1 MRLVAVE
8 LQNFRAYRI
17 RTRFELDGITTLI
30 GKNDIGKST
39 WLEAMEVFFNNALCE
54 IERSDLNIE
63 AIGEPVVIACEFS
76 DLPGTLTL
84 DAGAPTS
91 LAADYLVTPQGTL
104 LIEKEFD
111 CGKSKVGC
119 EVYVR
124 ALHPT
129 AKGAASL
136 LELKEKDLQQVVKDR
151 KLAAPLK
158 GNPAMRQAIWSSFDD
173 LELREVRVPLSKG
186 KEDQKRIWDQIER
199 HLPMF
204 ALFQSDRT
212 SRDSDDE
219 VQNPLKGAIAAAIS
233 EVQAEI
239 LRIQETVR
247 EKAEEIARLTHDALR
262 QIDPTLAG
270 TLVPKFNA
278 PSPAKWANLFSVG
291 METDNSISLNKR
303 GSGVRRLILVSFFK
317 AEAERRLQASE
328 KKAIIYAIEEPE
340 TSQHPNN
347 QRVLIESL
355 LELATQPNC
364 QVILTTHSPGL
375 ASELPGESIR
385 FVSVGEGART
395 PTVRRGADVFGE
407 VARTLGV
414 TPDSRVRL
422 LICVEGPTDVAAL
435 KHLSAAL
442 HSEDPSLPNLL
453 VDDRVAFV
461 PMGGGTLKHWVTE
474 NYLRGFRLPEV
485 HIYDSDVKSY
495 AETVTEVNARTDGLG
510 SWATQTSKHE
520 IECYLHHDAI
530 YAAFSVSVEVVDH
543 PSEGKPDVPKA
554 FSAAISPVKRLDGPV
569 GSTKAKLWLA
579 QSAFP
584 QMTAA
589 MLRERDPEGEV
600 RRWME
605 RIRDC
610 IARSAAMPAGR
621 AVEAKVEPIA

>member
-1 MRLVAVE
+1 MRLLAVE
-8 LQNFRAYRI
+8 LQNFRAYRR
-17 RTRFELDGITTLI
+17 RTRLELDGITTLI
-30 GKNDIGKST
+30 GRNDVGKST
-39 WLEAMEVFFNNALCE
+39 WLEAIEVFFNNGLCE
-54 IERSDLNIE
+54 IEQSDLNIE
-63 AIGEPVVIACEFS
+63 ALGEPVIIACEFA

-91 LAADYLVTPQGTL
+91 LAADYLVTRHGTL

-119 EVYVR
+119 EVYAR

-129 AKGAASL
+129 VKGAANL

-151 KLAAPLK
+151 KLEGPLR
-158 GNPAMRQAIWSSFDD
+158 GNPAMRQAIWSSLDD

-186 KEDQKRIWDQIER
+186 KEDQKRIWEQIER
-199 HLPMF
+199 HLPLF

-219 VQNPLKGAIAAAIS
+219 VQNPLKGAIATAIA

-239 LRIQETVR
+239 IRIQEAVR
-247 EKAEEIARLTHDALR
+247 EKAEEIARLTHNALQ
-262 QIDPTLAG
+262 QIDPGLASA
-270 TLVPKFNA
+270 LVPRFNA
-278 PSPAKWANLFSVG
+278 PAPAKWANLFSVG
-291 METDNSISLNKR
+291 METDNSIALNKR

-317 AEAERRLQASE
+317 AEAERRLHASDR
-328 KKAIIYAIEEPE
+328 KSIIYAIEEPE
-340 TSQHPNN
+340 TSQHPTN
-347 QRVLIESL
+347 QRMLIESF
-355 LELATQPNC
+355 LELASQPNC

-375 ASELPGESIR
+375 ASELPSDSIR
-385 FVSVGEGART
+385 FVTVEEGART
-395 PTVRRGADVFGE
+395 PAIRRGADVFAD

-414 TPDSRVRL
+414 TPDSRVRVL
-422 LICVEGPTDVAAL
+422 VCVEGPTDVAAL

-442 HSEDPSLPNLL
+442 NSEDQSLPNLL

-474 NYLRGFRLPEV
+474 NYLRGLRRPEI

-495 AETVTEVNARTDGLG
+495 GETVAEVNARTDGLG
-510 SWATQTSKHE
+510 SWAMQTSKHE

-530 YAAFSVSVEVVDH
+530 YTAFGVSVDVVDH
-543 PSEGKPDVPKA
+543 PSDEKPDVPTA
-554 FSAAISPVKRLDGPV
+554 FSTAISPVKKLDKPV
-569 GSTKAKLWLA
+569 GSTKAKQWLA

-584 QMTAA
+584 KMTAA

-600 RRWME
+600 RGWMQ

-610 IARSAAMPAGR
+610 LARSAAMSAEE
-621 AVEAKVEPIA
+621 AVEADAEPVA